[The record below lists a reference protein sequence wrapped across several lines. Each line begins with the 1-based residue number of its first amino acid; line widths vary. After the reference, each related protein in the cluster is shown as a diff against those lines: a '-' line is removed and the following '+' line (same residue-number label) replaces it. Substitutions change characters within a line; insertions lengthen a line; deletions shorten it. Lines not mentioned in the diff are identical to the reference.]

1 VKHHLLIIA
10 TALGV
15 ALLVTSCAT
24 PSSPTG
30 GPRDEE
36 GPTIVRTEP
45 ETGTTN
51 FSERSITFHFS
62 EFVERSSLAQAIV
75 VEPDIGIEYELDWG
89 RKSLEIEFSQDLPD
103 STTLIVTLGT
113 DVQDTNG
120 NEMASPHK
128 TAVSTGPE
136 IDEGKLFGR
145 VINAT
150 TGKGNE
156 NQYILLYR
164 EPVDLTQTANYIT
177 STDTSGSFQF
187 SYLSDGRYKAM
198 WVDDRNR
205 NKIWEP
211 KQERAQPFDQEFV
224 ELAKAGEDT
233 LGTIYVSAV
242 DTTKPV
248 LQGVGLFSAQRLR
261 MRFSENIQLA
271 DSTVITIT
279 DTTGN
284 ALMNAS
290 PLYIPPEEPFVLFAQ
305 SEEALSESQ
314 SYSLDIRGLTDNAG
328 NELEEYSQ
336 TFTGSAQEDTTQQRI
351 ITRNNLSGY
360 FPSDAVEVI
369 YARPVEESTIRDS
382 LKIVEGDQLVE
393 SWPRV
398 SILENI
404 LRISPDTLWQANL
417 QYELRIWDP
426 IIGDYRKLQPTI
438 WNESELG
445 GLNVVTEDSTLKD
458 IRLQISNEESE
469 IMRDTVFTG
478 EIVIGSLPL
487 LNYTV
492 TAFQD
497 RNGNGEWDYG
507 QVSPFV
513 EPEPYFIQP
522 DVPVKEGMTG
532 DLTISFSQ

>member
-1 VKHHLLIIA
+1 MKKEVFLIGKSSALCNNFLLHKMRQLHVCQWVKYFNLTIGKLYGFSAI
-10 TALGV
+10 LGV
-15 ALLVTSCAT
+15 ALLMTSCAT

-36 GPTIVRTEP
+36 GPSVVRTEP

-164 EPVDLTQTANYIT
+164 EPVDLTQKANYIT
-177 STDTSGSFQF
+177 STDTSGTFQF

-211 KQERAQPFDQEFV
+211 EQERAQPFDREFV

-248 LQGVGLFSAQRLR
+248 LQGVGLF
-261 MRFSENIQLA
+261 
-271 DSTVITIT
+271 
-279 DTTGN
+279 
-284 ALMNAS
+284 
-290 PLYIPPEEPFVLFAQ
+290 
-305 SEEALSESQ
+305 
-314 SYSLDIRGLTDNAG
+314 
-328 NELEEYSQ
+328 
-336 TFTGSAQEDTTQQRI
+336 
-351 ITRNNLSGY
+351 
-360 FPSDAVEVI
+360 
-369 YARPVEESTIRDS
+369 
-382 LKIVEGDQLVE
+382 
-393 SWPRV
+393 
-398 SILENI
+398 
-404 LRISPDTLWQANL
+404 
-417 QYELRIWDP
+417 
-426 IIGDYRKLQPTI
+426 
-438 WNESELG
+438 
-445 GLNVVTEDSTLKD
+445 
-458 IRLQISNEESE
+458 
-469 IMRDTVFTG
+469 
-478 EIVIGSLPL
+478 
-487 LNYTV
+487 
-492 TAFQD
+492 
-497 RNGNGEWDYG
+497 
-507 QVSPFV
+507 
-513 EPEPYFIQP
+513 
-522 DVPVKEGMTG
+522 
-532 DLTISFSQ
+532 

>member
-1 VKHHLLIIA
+1 
-10 TALGV
+10 
-15 ALLVTSCAT
+15 
-24 PSSPTG
+24 
-30 GPRDEE
+30 
-36 GPTIVRTEP
+36 
-45 ETGTTN
+45 
-51 FSERSITFHFS
+51 
-62 EFVERSSLAQAIV
+62 
-75 VEPDIGIEYELDWG
+75 
-89 RKSLEIEFSQDLPD
+89 
-103 STTLIVTLGT
+103 
-113 DVQDTNG
+113 
-120 NEMASPHK
+120 
-128 TAVSTGPE
+128 
-136 IDEGKLFGR
+136 
-145 VINAT
+145 
-150 TGKGNE
+150 
-156 NQYILLYR
+156 
-164 EPVDLTQTANYIT
+164 
-177 STDTSGSFQF
+177 
-187 SYLSDGRYKAM
+187 
-198 WVDDRNR
+198 
-205 NKIWEP
+205 
-211 KQERAQPFDQEFV
+211 
-224 ELAKAGEDT
+224 
-233 LGTIYVSAV
+233 
-242 DTTKPV
+242 
-248 LQGVGLFSAQRLR
+248 
-261 MRFSENIQLA
+261 
-271 DSTVITIT
+271 
-279 DTTGN
+279 
-284 ALMNAS
+284 
-290 PLYIPPEEPFVLFAQ
+290 
-305 SEEALSESQ
+305 
-314 SYSLDIRGLTDNAG
+314 
-328 NELEEYSQ
+328 
-336 TFTGSAQEDTTQQRI
+336 
-351 ITRNNLSGY
+351 
-360 FPSDAVEVI
+360 DAVEVI